1 MSGTAELNNGVSGS
15 EGSADQPFR
24 PRHGGV
30 VCTVCGRPF
39 VAVRSDARHCS
50 RRCRQAAWRRQRSAG
65 RSLSR
70 RRRCPR
76 CGRIF
81 VAARTDGVY
90 CSNACRQAMHRRRA
104 RRTGAVA

>member
-1 MSGTAELNNGVSGS
+1 MNGTAELSNGVSG
-15 EGSADQPFR
+15 EGSNGRLALQ
-24 PRHGGV
+24 RHGDA
-30 VCTVCGRPF
+30 VCTTCGRPF

-50 RRCRQAAWRRQRSAG
+50 RRCRQAAWRRQRSDG
-65 RSLSR
+65 VQQSR

-104 RRTGAVA
+104 RLDGAVA